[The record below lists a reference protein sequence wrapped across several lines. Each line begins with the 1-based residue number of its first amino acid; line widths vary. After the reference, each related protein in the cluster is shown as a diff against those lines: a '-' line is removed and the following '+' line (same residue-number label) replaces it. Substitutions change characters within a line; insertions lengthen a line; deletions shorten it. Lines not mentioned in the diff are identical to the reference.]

1 MINDNIN
8 NDNINEF
15 IKLKINYL
23 NKQINELK
31 DLLDDEN
38 ENENENKELNEI
50 FIDPIKNEEK
60 EKIKKIK
67 LKEFYNNYSQD
78 KDFNYYINFEKL
90 CDILNNI
97 NKNISKINNSIIDF
111 NQKIKNNFFLN
122 ESVNEKK
129 YENEIKEEEI
139 KKQKEEEERKK
150 REEEIKKQKEEEERK
165 KKEEEI
171 KKQKEEEEKIENI
184 EKNIQNM
191 QLLTKTNEKI
201 NENIQ
206 GISSIITEIKNIDKL
221 LKGNITDKNTI
232 EQYIL
237 SKKNKIKDLEKKYNT
252 IILYKNQIEE
262 IEFKEKNFNLI
273 KEIEDKLK
281 RFSPLNIPDFE
292 KYKKQVNSYVEDYD
306 TLVDKISVFKMK
318 LNDNE
323 TNQKKLNAEIYNFQF
338 YDKLKDID
346 NNIKK
351 IIEKNK
357 KEEEKLKKEEKRK
370 KEEKLKKEEE
380 EKKRIAKE
388 IQDEI
393 IKTRNEVEKL
403 KEEYINYQK
412 KIMENSNE
420 IFNKNFNIS
429 NKNIDFIKSQI
440 YSMIDGLINKIKD
453 KNYNKK
459 EAEKK
464 IFEIYSNY
472 RKKINEGW
480 IDDLDIYKREC
491 LRNMENIIKS
501 QNFDLDLFCIYF
513 YILHKL
519 DDYQKNNWEKIK
531 EEKIGKERFKDIIN
545 NYSTNQK
552 EKEKEIADE
561 RTLTK
566 LKNRKKRINEYLF
579 NKRFNQNSFN
589 EEINKFKENLDEINK
604 NKDLE
609 TNKRKYIEDEVSNL
623 NDEIRINLTD
633 FKKYME
639 KQLNEG
645 INNKTKNVIEKD
657 VGYINEI
664 SDYLINYNIN
674 TLENQQKRMQKE
686 YIKKL
691 FNPLQQINLTP
702 EERLEK
708 ERVFYEDKY
717 EEKLKQRKKRLND
730 MLKNKREKT
739 DELIQKK
746 IIIKLINE
754 MEKIENMNVRK
765 IISDNKNEILNILFK
780 NTDENQKINEIKNFL
795 KQKTQI

>member
-1 MINDNIN
+1 
-8 NDNINEF
+8 
-15 IKLKINYL
+15 
-23 NKQINELK
+23 
-31 DLLDDEN
+31 
-38 ENENENKELNEI
+38 
-50 FIDPIKNEEK
+50 
-60 EKIKKIK
+60 
-67 LKEFYNNYSQD
+67 
-78 KDFNYYINFEKL
+78 
-90 CDILNNI
+90 
-97 NKNISKINNSIIDF
+97 
-111 NQKIKNNFFLN
+111 
-122 ESVNEKK
+122 
-129 YENEIKEEEI
+129 
-139 KKQKEEEERKK
+139 
-150 REEEIKKQKEEEERK
+150 
-165 KKEEEI
+165 
-171 KKQKEEEEKIENI
+171 
-184 EKNIQNM
+184 M